1 MSEQT
6 KKDLRPVILWIKS
19 FPVFVESKPVA
30 CSQILKQLFEENS
43 KRDEPFTTTE
53 IRKGSF
59 IASTKDLRVLKATV
73 SGDFDVFHDL
83 YGNRIETY
91 PIREDLLEKVQQGI
105 VSVKA
110 EMKARRAAKAEARKA
125 AKQAKLQKKEQEQ
138 KTAQIAVKK
147 KKVLGA
153 AKDKKPVEV
162 LVMKKKR
169 KVLSLK

>member
-1 MSEQT
+1 MSEQ

-19 FPVFVESKPVA
+19 FPVFKESKPVA

-91 PIREDLLEKVQQGI
+91 PIREDLIEKVKEGI

-110 EMKARRAAKAEARKA
+110 EMKARRAKKAEARKA
-125 AKQAKLQKKEQEQ
+125 AKQAKSKKEQEQ
-138 KTAQIAVKK
+138 KAAQIAVKK

-153 AKDKKPVEV
+153 QKDKKTVEV

-169 KVLSLK
+169 KVLTLK

>member
-19 FPVFVESKPVA
+19 FPVFKESKPVA

-91 PIREDLLEKVQQGI
+91 PIREDLIEKVKEGI

-110 EMKARRAAKAEARKA
+110 EMKARRAKKAEARKA
-125 AKQAKLQKKEQEQ
+125 AKQAKSKKEQEQ
-138 KTAQIAVKK
+138 KAAQIAVKK

-153 AKDKKPVEV
+153 QKDKKTVEV

-169 KVLSLK
+169 KVLTLK

>member
-19 FPVFVESKPVA
+19 FPVFQESKPVA

-43 KRDEPFTTTE
+43 KRSEPFTTTE

-125 AKQAKLQKKEQEQ
+125 AKQAKSQKKEQEQ
-138 KTAQIAVKK
+138 KPAQIAVKK

-153 AKDKKPVEV
+153 AKYKKPVEV

>member
-1 MSEQT
+1 MHEQT

-19 FPVFVESKPVA
+19 FPVFKESKPVA

-43 KRDEPFTTTE
+43 KRSEPFTTTE

-91 PIREDLLEKVQQGI
+91 PIREDLLEKVREGI

-110 EMKARRAAKAEARKA
+110 EMKARKAKRAAARKA
-125 AKQAKLQKKEQEQ
+125 AKQAKMKKEQERQ
-138 KTAQIAVKK
+138 TAQIAVKK

-153 AKDKKPVEV
+153 AKDKKPVEI
-162 LVMKKKR
+162 LVKKKKR

>member
-1 MSEQT
+1 MSEQ

-19 FPVFVESKPVA
+19 FPVFTESKPVA
-30 CSQILKQLFEENS
+30 GSQILKQLFEENS
-43 KRDEPFTTTE
+43 KLDIPFTTTE

-105 VSVKA
+105 VAVIE
-110 EMKARRAAKAEARKA
+110 EMKARRAKKAEARKA
-125 AKQAKLQKKEQEQ
+125 AKQAKIKKEQEQ
-138 KTAQIAVKK
+138 KPAQVEVKK

-153 AKDKKPVEV
+153 SKDKKTVEV

>member
-1 MSEQT
+1 MSEQ

-19 FPVFVESKPVA
+19 FPVFKESKPVA
-30 CSQILKQLFEENS
+30 CSQILKQLFAENS

-73 SGDFDVFHDL
+73 SGEYDVFHDL

-110 EMKARRAAKAEARKA
+110 EMKARRAEKAAARKA
-125 AKQAKLQKKEQEQ
+125 AKQAKAKREQEQ
-138 KTAQIAVKK
+138 KTAQIEVKK

-153 AKDKKPVEV
+153 ASDKKPVEI
-162 LVMKKKR
+162 LVKKKKR

>member
-1 MSEQT
+1 MSEQ

-19 FPVFVESKPVA
+19 FPVFQESKPVA
-30 CSQILKQLFEENS
+30 GSQILKQLFEENS
-43 KRDEPFTTTE
+43 KRSEPFTTTE

-73 SGDFDVFHDL
+73 SGDYDVFHDL

-91 PIREDLLEKVQQGI
+91 PIREDLIEKVKEGI

-110 EMKARRAAKAEARKA
+110 EMKARRAAKAAACKA
-125 AKQAKLQKKEQEQ
+125 AKQAKAKAKNEQEQ
-138 KTAQIAVKK
+138 KPAQIEVKK
-147 KKVLGA
+147 KKTLGA
-153 AKDKKPVEV
+153 AKDKKPVEI

>member
-1 MSEQT
+1 MSEQ

-19 FPVFVESKPVA
+19 FPVFQESKPVA
-30 CSQILKQLFEENS
+30 GSQILKQLFEENS
-43 KRDEPFTTTE
+43 KRSEPFTTTE

-73 SGDFDVFHDL
+73 SGDYDVFHDL

-91 PIREDLLEKVQQGI
+91 PIREDLFEKVQEGI

>member
-1 MSEQT
+1 MSEQ

-19 FPVFVESKPVA
+19 FPVFTESKPVA
-30 CSQILKQLFEENS
+30 GSQILKQLFEENS

-73 SGDFDVFHDL
+73 SGDYDVFHDL

-91 PIREDLLEKVQQGI
+91 PIREDLLEKVREGI
-105 VSVKA
+105 VAVKE
-110 EMKARRAAKAEARKA
+110 EMKARKAKRAEARKA
-125 AKQAKLQKKEQEQ
+125 AKQAKAKKEQEQ
-138 KTAQIAVKK
+138 NTAQIAVKK

-153 AKDKKPVEV
+153 AQDKKPVEI

>member
-1 MSEQT
+1 MSEQ

-19 FPVFVESKPVA
+19 FPVFMESKPVA

-91 PIREDLLEKVQQGI
+91 PIREDLLEKVREGI

-110 EMKARRAAKAEARKA
+110 EMKARRAAKAAARKA
-125 AKQAKLQKKEQEQ
+125 AKQAKAQKEKEQ
-138 KTAQIAVKK
+138 KAAQIAVKK
-147 KKVLGA
+147 KKTIGA
-153 AKDKKPVEV
+153 ARDNKPVEI
-162 LVMKKKR
+162 LVKKKKR

>member
-1 MSEQT
+1 MSEQ
-6 KKDLRPVILWIKS
+6 KKDLRAVILWIKS
-19 FPVFVESKPVA
+19 FPVFKESKPVA
-30 CSQILKQLFEENS
+30 GSQILKQLFEENS
-43 KRDEPFTTTE
+43 KLDIPFTTTE

-110 EMKARRAAKAEARKA
+110 EMKARRAEKAAARKA
-125 AKQAKLQKKEQEQ
+125 AKQAKAKDEQN
-138 KTAQIAVKK
+138 TAKIEVKK

-153 AKDKKPVEV
+153 QKDKKTVEV

-169 KVLSLK
+169 KVLTLK

>member
-1 MSEQT
+1 M
-6 KKDLRPVILWIKS
+6 
-19 FPVFVESKPVA
+19 ESMPVA

-43 KRDEPFTTTE
+43 KLSEPFTTTE

-73 SGDFDVFHDL
+73 SGDYDVFHDL

-91 PIREDLLEKVQQGI
+91 PIREDLLEKVREGI

-110 EMKARRAAKAEARKA
+110 EMKARRAVKAAARKT
-125 AKQAKLQKKEQEQ
+125 AKQAKLKKEQAQ
-138 KTAQIAVKK
+138 KPAQIAVKK
-147 KKVLGA
+147 KKTLGA
-153 AKDKKPVEV
+153 AKDKKPVEI
-162 LVMKKKR
+162 LVKKKKR

>member
-1 MSEQT
+1 MSEQ
-6 KKDLRPVILWIKS
+6 KKDLRPVIAWIKS
-19 FPVFVESKPVA
+19 FPVFTESKPVA
-30 CSQILKQLFEENS
+30 GSQILKQLFEENS
-43 KRDEPFTTTE
+43 KRSEPFTTTE

-91 PIREDLLEKVQQGI
+91 PIREDLLEKVQEGI
-105 VSVKA
+105 VAVK
-110 EMKARRAAKAEARKA
+110 EEIKERKAKRAEARKA
-125 AKQAKLQKKEQEQ
+125 AKQAKSQKKEQN
-138 KTAQIAVKK
+138 TAQIAVKK
-147 KKVLGA
+147 KKALGIS
-153 AKDKKPVEV
+153 KDKKPVEV

>member
-6 KKDLRPVILWIKS
+6 KKDLGPVIAWIKS
-19 FPVFVESKPVA
+19 FPVFKESKPVA
-30 CSQILKQLFEENS
+30 GSQILKQLFEENS
-43 KRDEPFTTTE
+43 KRSEPFTTTE

-110 EMKARRAAKAEARKA
+110 EMKARRAEKAAARKA
-125 AKQAKLQKKEQEQ
+125 AKQAKAKDEQN
-138 KTAQIAVKK
+138 TAKIEIKK

-153 AKDKKPVEV
+153 EKDKKPVEV

>member
-1 MSEQT
+1 MSEQ

-19 FPVFVESKPVA
+19 FPVFQESKPVA

-43 KRDEPFTTTE
+43 KLDIPFTTTE

-73 SGDFDVFHDL
+73 SGEYDVFHDL

-91 PIREDLLEKVQQGI
+91 PIREDLLEKVQEGI
-105 VSVKA
+105 VAVK
-110 EMKARRAAKAEARKA
+110 EEIKERKAKRAEARKA
-125 AKQAKLQKKEQEQ
+125 AKQAKSQKKEQN
-138 KTAQIAVKK
+138 TAQVEVKK

-153 AKDKKPVEV
+153 EKDKKPVEV

-169 KVLSLK
+169 KVLTLK

>member
-1 MSEQT
+1 MSEQ

-19 FPVFVESKPVA
+19 FPVFKESKPVA
-30 CSQILKQLFEENS
+30 GSQILKQLFEENS
-43 KRDEPFTTTE
+43 KRSEPFTTTE

-73 SGDFDVFHDL
+73 SGEYDVFHDL

-110 EMKARRAAKAEARKA
+110 EMKARRAEKAAARKA
-125 AKQAKLQKKEQEQ
+125 AKQAKAKREQEQ

-147 KKVLGA
+147 KKTLGA
-153 AKDKKPVEV
+153 AKDKKPVEI
-162 LVMKKKR
+162 LVKKKKR

>member
-1 MSEQT
+1 MSEQ
-6 KKDLRPVILWIKS
+6 KKDLRQVILWIKS
-19 FPVFVESKPVA
+19 FPVFKESKPVA
-30 CSQILKQLFEENS
+30 GSQILKQLFEENI

-91 PIREDLLEKVQQGI
+91 PIRSDLLEKVQQGI
-105 VSVKA
+105 VAVKA
-110 EMKARRAAKAEARKA
+110 EIKERKAKRVEARKA
-125 AKQAKLQKKEQEQ
+125 AKQAKAKKEQEQ
-138 KTAQIAVKK
+138 KPAQIEVKK
-147 KKVLGA
+147 KKTIGA
-153 AKDKKPVEV
+153 AKDKKKVEV

-169 KVLSLK
+169 KVLTLK

>member
-1 MSEQT
+1 MSEQ

-19 FPVFVESKPVA
+19 FPVFMESKPVA

-43 KRDEPFTTTE
+43 KRSEPFTTTE

-91 PIREDLLEKVQQGI
+91 PIREDLLEKVQEGI
-105 VSVKA
+105 VAVKA
-110 EMKARRAAKAEARKA
+110 EMKARRAKKAEERKA
-125 AKQAKLQKKEQEQ
+125 AKQAKAKKEQAQ
-138 KTAQIAVKK
+138 KAAQIEVKK
-147 KKVLGA
+147 KKTIGA
-153 AKDKKPVEV
+153 PKDKKPVEI
-162 LVMKKKR
+162 LVKKKKR

>member
-1 MSEQT
+1 MSEQ
-6 KKDLRPVILWIKS
+6 KKDLRAVILWIKS
-19 FPVFVESKPVA
+19 FPVFKESKPVA

-73 SGDFDVFHDL
+73 SGDYDVFHDL

-91 PIREDLLEKVQQGI
+91 PIREDLLEKVREGI
-105 VSVKA
+105 VAVKE
-110 EMKARRAAKAEARKA
+110 EMKARKAKRAEARKA
-125 AKQAKLQKKEQEQ
+125 VKQAKAKKEQEQ

-147 KKVLGA
+147 RKVIGSVS
-153 AKDKKPVEV
+153 DKKKVEV

>member
-1 MSEQT
+1 MSEQ
-6 KKDLRPVILWIKS
+6 KKDLRPVISWIKS

-30 CSQILKQLFEENS
+30 CSQILKQLFEENN
-43 KRDEPFTTTE
+43 KRSEPFTTTE

-105 VSVKA
+105 VAVKA

-125 AKQAKLQKKEQEQ
+125 TKQAKAKKEQEQ
-138 KTAQIAVKK
+138 KPAQIEVKK
-147 KKVLGA
+147 KKTIGA
-153 AKDKKPVEV
+153 AKDKKKIEV

-169 KVLSLK
+169 KVLTLK

>member
-1 MSEQT
+1 MSEQ

-19 FPVFVESKPVA
+19 FPVFQESKPVA
-30 CSQILKQLFEENS
+30 GSQILKQLFEENS
-43 KRDEPFTTTE
+43 KLDIPFTTTE

-91 PIREDLLEKVQQGI
+91 PIREDLLEKVKQGI

-110 EMKARRAAKAEARKA
+110 EMEARKAKRAAARKA
-125 AKQAKLQKKEQEQ
+125 AKQAKNKKEQEQ
-138 KTAQIAVKK
+138 KPAQIEVKR
-147 KKVLGA
+147 KKVFGA

>member
-19 FPVFVESKPVA
+19 FPVFQESKPVA

-43 KRDEPFTTTE
+43 KRSEPFTTTE

-73 SGDFDVFHDL
+73 RGEYDVFHDL

-110 EMKARRAAKAEARKA
+110 EMKARRAEKAAARKA
-125 AKQAKLQKKEQEQ
+125 AKQAKLKNEQAH
-138 KTAQIAVKK
+138 KPAQVEVKK

-153 AKDKKPVEV
+153 SKDKKPFET

>member
-1 MSEQT
+1 MSEQ

-19 FPVFVESKPVA
+19 FPVFKESKPVA
-30 CSQILKQLFEENS
+30 CSQILKQLFAENS

-73 SGDFDVFHDL
+73 SGEYDVFHDL

-91 PIREDLLEKVQQGI
+91 PIREDLIEKVKEGI
-105 VSVKA
+105 ISVKA
-110 EMKARRAAKAEARKA
+110 EMKARRAKKAEARKA
-125 AKQAKLQKKEQEQ
+125 AKQAKAKKEQEQ
-138 KTAQIAVKK
+138 KVAQIEVKK
-147 KKVLGA
+147 KKVLGSS
-153 AKDKKPVEV
+153 KDKTPVEV

>member
-19 FPVFVESKPVA
+19 FPVFKESKPVA

-110 EMKARRAAKAEARKA
+110 EMKARRAEKAAARKA
-125 AKQAKLQKKEQEQ
+125 AKQAKAKREQEQ

-147 KKVLGA
+147 KKTLGA
-153 AKDKKPVEV
+153 AKDKKPVEI
-162 LVMKKKR
+162 LVKKKKR

>member
-1 MSEQT
+1 MSEQ

-19 FPVFVESKPVA
+19 FPVFQESKPVA
-30 CSQILKQLFEENS
+30 GSQILKQLFEENS
-43 KRDEPFTTTE
+43 KRSEPFTTTE

-73 SGDFDVFHDL
+73 SGDYDVFHDL

-91 PIREDLLEKVQQGI
+91 PIREDLLEKVREGI

-110 EMKARRAAKAEARKA
+110 EMKARRAEKAAARKA
-125 AKQAKLQKKEQEQ
+125 AKQAKAKREQEQ

-147 KKVLGA
+147 KKTLGA
-153 AKDKKPVEV
+153 AKDKKPVEI
-162 LVMKKKR
+162 LVKKKKR

>member
-1 MSEQT
+1 MSEQ

-19 FPVFVESKPVA
+19 FPVFKESKPVA
-30 CSQILKQLFEENS
+30 CSQILKQLFEENN
-43 KRDEPFTTTE
+43 KRSEPFTTTE

-73 SGDFDVFHDL
+73 SGDYDVFHDL

-91 PIREDLLEKVQQGI
+91 PIRSDLLEKVQQGI
-105 VSVKA
+105 VAVKE
-110 EMKARRAAKAEARKA
+110 EMKARKAKRAEARKA
-125 AKQAKLQKKEQEQ
+125 AKQAKMKQEKEQ
-138 KTAQIAVKK
+138 KPAQIAVKK

-153 AKDKKPVEV
+153 SKDKKPVEI
-162 LVMKKKR
+162 LVKKKKR

>member
-1 MSEQT
+1 MSEQ

-19 FPVFVESKPVA
+19 FPVFQESKPVA

-73 SGDFDVFHDL
+73 SGDYDVFHDL

-91 PIREDLLEKVQQGI
+91 PIREDLLEKVREGI
-105 VSVKA
+105 VVVKA
-110 EMKARRAAKAEARKA
+110 EMKARRAEKAAARKA
-125 AKQAKLQKKEQEQ
+125 AKQAKAKREQEQ

-147 KKVLGA
+147 KKTLGA
-153 AKDKKPVEV
+153 AKDKKPVEI
-162 LVMKKKR
+162 LVKKKKR

>member
-1 MSEQT
+1 MSEQ

-19 FPVFVESKPVA
+19 FPVFQESKPVA

-91 PIREDLLEKVQQGI
+91 PIRSDLLEKVREGI

-110 EMKARRAAKAEARKA
+110 EMKARRAEKAEARKA
-125 AKQAKLQKKEQEQ
+125 VKQAKAKKEQEQ

-147 KKVLGA
+147 RKVIGSVS
-153 AKDKKPVEV
+153 DKKKVEV

>member
-30 CSQILKQLFEENS
+30 CSQILKQLFDENS
-43 KRDEPFTTTE
+43 KLDIPFTTTE

-110 EMKARRAAKAEARKA
+110 EMKARRAEKAAARKA
-125 AKQAKLQKKEQEQ
+125 AKQAKAKDEQN
-138 KTAQIAVKK
+138 TAKIEVKK

-153 AKDKKPVEV
+153 QKDKKTVEV

-169 KVLSLK
+169 KVLTLK

>member
-1 MSEQT
+1 M
-6 KKDLRPVILWIKS
+6 
-19 FPVFVESKPVA
+19 
-30 CSQILKQLFEENS
+30 KQLFEENS

-91 PIREDLLEKVQQGI
+91 PIRQDLLEKVQQGI

-110 EMKARRAAKAEARKA
+110 EMKARRAEKAAARKA
-125 AKQAKLQKKEQEQ
+125 AKQAKAKKEQN
-138 KTAQIAVKK
+138 TAQISVKK
-147 KKVLGA
+147 KKVIGSVS
-153 AKDKKPVEV
+153 DKKKVEV

>member
-1 MSEQT
+1 MSEQ

-19 FPVFVESKPVA
+19 FPVFQESKPVA
-30 CSQILKQLFEENS
+30 GSQILKQLFEENS
-43 KRDEPFTTTE
+43 KLSEPFTTTE

-73 SGDFDVFHDL
+73 SGEFDVFHDL

-91 PIREDLLEKVQQGI
+91 PIREDLIEKVKEGI
-105 VSVKA
+105 ISVKA
-110 EMKARRAAKAEARKA
+110 EMKARRAKKAEARKA
-125 AKQAKLQKKEQEQ
+125 AKQAKAKKEQEQ
-138 KTAQIAVKK
+138 KVAQIEVKK
-147 KKVLGA
+147 KKVLGSS
-153 AKDKKPVEV
+153 KDKTPVEV

>member
-1 MSEQT
+1 MSEQ

-19 FPVFVESKPVA
+19 FPVFQESKPVA

-43 KRDEPFTTTE
+43 KRSEPFTTTE

-91 PIREDLLEKVQQGI
+91 PIREDLLEKVREGI

-110 EMKARRAAKAEARKA
+110 EMKARRTAKAAARKA
-125 AKQAKLQKKEQEQ
+125 AKQAKAKREQEQ
-138 KTAQIAVKK
+138 KTAQIEVKK
-147 KKVLGA
+147 KKTIGA
-153 AKDKKPVEV
+153 ARDNKPVEI
-162 LVMKKKR
+162 LVKKKKR
-169 KVLSLK
+169 KVLSQK

>member
-6 KKDLRPVILWIKS
+6 KKDLRPVIAWIKS

-30 CSQILKQLFEENS
+30 GSQILKQLFEENS
-43 KRDEPFTTTE
+43 KRSEPFTTTE

-73 SGDFDVFHDL
+73 SGDYDVFHDL

-105 VSVKA
+105 VAVKA
-110 EMKARRAAKAEARKA
+110 EMKARRAKKAEARKA
-125 AKQAKLQKKEQEQ
+125 AKQAKAKKEQEQ

-147 KKVLGA
+147 RKVIGSVS
-153 AKDKKPVEV
+153 DKKKVEV

>member
-1 MSEQT
+1 MSEQ

-19 FPVFVESKPVA
+19 FPVFQESKPVA
-30 CSQILKQLFEENS
+30 GSQILKQLFEENS
-43 KRDEPFTTTE
+43 KLDIPFTTTE

-91 PIREDLLEKVQQGI
+91 PIREDLLEKVREGI

-110 EMKARRAAKAEARKA
+110 EMQARRAEKAEARKA
-125 AKQAKLQKKEQEQ
+125 AKQAKSQKKEQ
-138 KTAQIAVKK
+138 KPAQIAVKK
-147 KKVLGA
+147 KKTLGA
-153 AKDKKPVEV
+153 SKDKKPVEV

>member
-1 MSEQT
+1 MSEQ

-19 FPVFVESKPVA
+19 FPVFTESKPVA

-43 KRDEPFTTTE
+43 KRSEPFTTTE

-59 IASTKDLRVLKATV
+59 IASTKDLRILKATV
-73 SGDFDVFHDL
+73 SGEYDVFHDL

-91 PIREDLLEKVQQGI
+91 PIREDLLEKVQEGI
-105 VSVKA
+105 VAVKA
-110 EMKARRAAKAEARKA
+110 EMKARRAEKAEARKA
-125 AKQAKLQKKEQEQ
+125 AKQAKSQMKEQ
-138 KTAQIAVKK
+138 KPAQIAVKK
-147 KKVLGA
+147 KKTLGA
-153 AKDKKPVEV
+153 SKDKKPVEV